1 LPIAFEDKDKNSQ
14 TTHLYTMPKLK

>member
-14 TTHLYTMPKLK
+14 TTHRYKMPKLK